1 MNEGLFIS
9 SRAWIE
15 AARVFMNGDGR
26 IPCSWNPPLLSQ
38 NPADCESKQKVTNH
52 KRQI

>member
-15 AARVFMNGDGR
+15 ATRVFMNGDGR
-26 IPCSWNPPLLSQ
+26 IFHAVGTHHFSAKILRTVNL
-38 NPADCESKQKVTNH
+38 NKK
-52 KRQI
+52 